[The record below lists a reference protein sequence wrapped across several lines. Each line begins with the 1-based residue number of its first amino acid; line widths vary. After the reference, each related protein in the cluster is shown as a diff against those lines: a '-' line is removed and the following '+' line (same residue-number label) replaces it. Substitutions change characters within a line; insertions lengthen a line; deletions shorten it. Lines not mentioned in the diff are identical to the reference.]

1 MSRSARGG
9 RVTQT
14 RRRVTAP
21 TPAYFD
27 TSDDDKEE
35 EKTDPKKTQQ
45 LLTTRPRATGPN
57 MDSDA
62 AETVGGGGKRQRT
75 EDDGGNVDTECK
87 ELLGGN
93 VDTELLVLATKPLLG
108 VDTDDKE
115 QPAAAKPNKE
125 QPAAAKPNKEP
136 PAAAKPTGVAAS
148 LACESCLYIF
158 PTAASAGRHRA
169 AVNPSGKAT
178 TALWRCAP
186 LAPET
191 STLDE
196 FKESCTKTKY
206 VYARFFFKSFGY
218 PLLSPPTH
226 VPVAPA
232 HLLTGPS
239 CASSVWPTT

>member
-21 TPAYFD
+21 YILDNSDFD
-27 TSDDDKEE
+27 NE
-35 EKTDPKKTQQ
+35 EKTADPKKAE

-62 AETVGGGGKRQRT
+62 AETVGGGDKRQRT

-115 QPAAAKPNKE
+115 QPAAAKPN
-125 QPAAAKPNKEP
+125 NEP
-136 PAAAKPTGVAAS
+136 PAAAKPTGVAARF
-148 LACESCLYIF
+148 ACESCLYKF
-158 PTAASAGRHRA
+158 STAASAGRHGA
-169 AVNPSGKAT
+169 AVNPSGKAP

-206 VYARFFFKSFGY
+206 VYAI
-218 PLLSPPTH
+218 L
-226 VPVAPA
+226 
-232 HLLTGPS
+232 
-239 CASSVWPTT
+239 

>member
-1 MSRSARGG
+1 MPRSAHGG

-21 TPAYFD
+21 APAYLDNSDFD
-27 TSDDDKEE
+27 NEE
-35 EKTDPKKTQQ
+35 EKTADPQKAE
-45 LLTTRPRATGPN
+45 LLTTRPLATGPN

-87 ELLGGN
+87 ELL
-93 VDTELLVLATKPLLG
+93 VLATKPLLG

-125 QPAAAKPNKEP
+125 P
-136 PAAAKPTGVAAS
+136 PAAAKPTGVAARF
-148 LACESCLYIF
+148 ACESCLYKF

-169 AVNPSGKAT
+169 AVNPSGKAP

-186 LAPET
+186 LVPET

-196 FKESCTKTKY
+196 FKESRTKTKY
-206 VYARFFFKSFGY
+206 VYAI
-218 PLLSPPTH
+218 LE
-226 VPVAPA
+226 
-232 HLLTGPS
+232 
-239 CASSVWPTT
+239 